1 MKKLLLV
8 AGMVLV
14 GMGAQAAN
22 LVTGPDV
29 FKTVQCA
36 GISTI
41 TVDRAQEVWIP
52 VGVAI
57 DVGNG
62 TETSTN
68 TLSFLPT
75 GGATPFRLQSI
86 VMVGGAETNTSLSD
100 YPALVYGDKLILA
113 PDRTTTTNK
122 FSVTLIKQVIPR

>member
-8 AGMVLV
+8 ATIALCALV
-14 GMGAQAAN
+14 SQAAN

-36 GISTI
+36 GVSTI

-52 VGVAI
+52 VGIAI

-86 VMVGGAETNTSLSD
+86 VMVGGAETNSSLSD
-100 YPALVYGDKLILA
+100 YPALVYGDKLIIA
-113 PDRTTTTNK
+113 PDRTTTTNS